1 MRCVT
6 ERCVFQ
12 LTLGGLELIEIAP
25 WVDLEKD
32 ILAHIGFEPIIK
44 GEPRLMDARI
54 FADGLMGLTADLL
67 TVPLEARFVSMAA
80 LDEVESLGTEIEKR
94 LAAIG
99 KRVQMVVN
107 HDNFYLAP
115 VPAAR
120 RVIRHRRCSRAILP
134 RRQEFPEACSQAA
147 PATCWP

>member
-1 MRCVT
+1 
-6 ERCVFQ
+6 
-12 LTLGGLELIEIAP
+12 
-25 WVDLEKD
+25 VDLEND
-32 ILAHIGFEPIIK
+32 ILAHIGFEPIIM
-44 GEPRLMDARI
+44 GERRLMDARI

-115 VPAAR
+115 VPADAAGWR
-120 RVIRHRRCSRAILP
+120 GST
-134 RRQEFPEACSQAA
+134 ACA
-147 PATCWP
+147 